1 MKQVPDTPPV
11 LASVLLALL
20 AFLIISPATGY
31 GATFEVTPLRFS
43 FSAARASDILNI
55 KNESEGN
62 LQVQIKA
69 YEWTQGAEGKDNYA
83 ETKDVIFFP
92 RILSLKQGEA
102 RIVRV
107 GMKGPPAKQEKTYRM
122 YIEEIPGKEAL
133 QGTTVRTLLRIGI
146 PVFFAP
152 VAPEAKGNLEGLKT
166 ESGGKVSFLIK
177 NQGNVHFIVRS
188 IKLTGQDA
196 SGSVVFSD
204 QSQGW
209 YLHAGVAKA
218 FTREIPKK
226 ECPRVRRISV
236 EVTTDKPTLSGAL
249 DVQQSICAP

>member
-1 MKQVPDTPPV
+1 MKQVPDRPLVP
-11 LASVLLALL
+11 ASLVLLALL
-20 AFLIISPATGY
+20 TVSASPSH

-43 FSAARASDILNI
+43 FSAAKGSDILNI

-69 YEWTQGAEGKDNYA
+69 YEWTQDAEGKDNYA

-92 RILSLKQGEA
+92 RILSLKQSEG

-107 GMKGPPAKQEKTYRM
+107 GMKGPPGKREKTYRM
-122 YIEEIPGKEAL
+122 YLEEIPGKEAL

-177 NQGNVHFIVRS
+177 NEGNVHFIIRS
-188 IKLTGQDA
+188 IKITGQDA
-196 SGSVVFSD
+196 SGSEVFAD
-204 QSQGW
+204 ESQGW

-218 FTREIPKK
+218 FTREIPKN
-226 ECPRVRRISV
+226 ECPKVRRINV

-249 DVQQSICAP
+249 DVQQGICTP